1 MKGVIEID
9 EKCYNYGDIFQDGD
23 RFLMIVSPEEALR
36 ICRDIQIWFY
46 GRFALGWFKETPPE
60 KMREGF
66 DGIVRENWDLFTFAV
81 EVDPPKPEYTPEQR
95 SCDHDGE

>member
-36 ICRDIQIWFY
+36 ICRDIQIWY
-46 GRFALGWFKETPPE
+46 YNMYSNEWCKDSPPDGI
-60 KMREGF
+60 REVF
-66 DGIVRENWDLFTFAV
+66 DGIVLEIWNRFTFAV

>member
-36 ICRDIQIWFY
+36 ICRDIQIWY
-46 GRFALGWFKETPPE
+46 YNMYSNEWRKDNPPE
-60 KMREGF
+60 GMRKVF
-66 DGIVRENWDLFTFAV
+66 DNVDLKIWNRFTFAV
-81 EVDPPKPEYTPEQR
+81 EVEPPKPEYTPEQR
-95 SCDHDGE
+95 SCDHAGE